1 MSIRTAKRDLIRFV
15 NDKQTPKVIANQI
28 REIVKEIN
36 GDKWPDHMPLT
47 AIHTVGDVRKVS
59 NWHMDRE
66 IMSHI
71 VGGFIGRSV
80 RFILLEHNVDPMT
93 PEALE
98 LVLLSNDLD
107 QKILNQLIVN

>member
-47 AIHTVGDVRKVS
+47 
-59 NWHMDRE
+59 
-66 IMSHI
+66 
-71 VGGFIGRSV
+71 
-80 RFILLEHNVDPMT
+80 
-93 PEALE
+93 
-98 LVLLSNDLD
+98 
-107 QKILNQLIVN
+107 